1 MRSSNLGIK
10 GAGDQD
16 MTVQGELGT
25 GSSRADDTATMPP
38 PVAAVRSGVVAA
50 ADYGRYY
57 DLESYLLNSVQH
69 RFADKGYLF
78 AFDLF
83 CIVVWNA
90 SESEKAVACKLRAQ
104 GFTSLDAA
112 SCVLTRELSQKTN
125 GRERLRCLWGKWG
138 FGLPLASAILSVLY
152 PDEFALYDTRVC
164 EALGGSRDLAEL
176 TDFEQLWQGYLEFK
190 QAVEGSA
197 PSGRTL
203 RDKQRDLCGRH
214 VYEQLQHDIERGF
227 REGV

>member
-1 MRSSNLGIK
+1 
-10 GAGDQD
+10 
-16 MTVQGELGT
+16 
-25 GSSRADDTATMPP
+25 MPP

-90 SESEKAVACKLRAQ
+90 SESKQAVARKLRAQ
-104 GFTSLDAA
+104 GFSNLDAA
-112 SCVLTRELSQKTN
+112 SCVLTRELSQKPN

-138 FGLPLASAILSVLY
+138 LGLPLASAMLSVLY
-152 PDEFALYDTRVC
+152 PDEFAPYHARVC
-164 EALGGSRDLAEL
+164 QALGRFRDLAEL
-176 TDFEQLWQGYLEFK
+176 TDFEQLWQGCLEFK
-190 QAVEGSA
+190 QALQDSTPPGLS
-197 PSGRTL
+197 L
-203 RDKQRDLCGRH
+203 WDKQQYLCGKHLFER
-214 VYEQLQHDIERGF
+214 LQHGIAQGF

>member
-1 MRSSNLGIK
+1 MG
-10 GAGDQD
+10 
-16 MTVQGELGT
+16 VQGGRRIELSQADENGNTPQPVFALRT
-25 GSSRADDTATMPP
+25 GEF
-38 PVAAVRSGVVAA
+38 VAV
-50 ADYGRYY
+50 DFGRYY
-57 DLESYLLNSVQH
+57 DLESYLMTSVH
-69 RFADKGYLF
+69 RRFVDKGYLF

-90 SESEKAVACKLRAQ
+90 SESKQAVVRKLRAQ
-104 GFTSLDAA
+104 GFTNLDAA
-112 SCVLTRELSQKTN
+112 SCVLTRELSQKPN

-152 PDEFALYDTRVC
+152 PNEFALYDTRVC

-197 PSGRTL
+197 PSGLTL